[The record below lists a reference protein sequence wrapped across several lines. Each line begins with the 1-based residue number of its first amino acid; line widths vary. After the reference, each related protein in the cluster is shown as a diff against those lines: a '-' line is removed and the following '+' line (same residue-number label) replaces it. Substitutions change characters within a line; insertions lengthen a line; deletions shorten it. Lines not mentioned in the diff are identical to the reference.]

1 MMCNQSRICPAPG
14 SRASAATYPPSSE
27 KPDESRF
34 ALSPAT
40 TTVLLSSATEHLQ
53 SYNVTLSRHAAL
65 APGRPNR
72 VQQRLVQFQHVAD
85 DLLPLHLIDVALYH
99 HVHLRRD
106 IYAPENLHRRLSYPA
121 PFLAEST
128 VLHT

>member
-85 DLLPLHLIDVALYH
+85 DLPPLHPTDAPIDH
-99 HVHLRRD
+99 HWHLRP
-106 IYAPENLHRRLSYPA
+106 ATPA
-121 PFLAEST
+121 PVDVRALLS
-128 VLHT
+128 